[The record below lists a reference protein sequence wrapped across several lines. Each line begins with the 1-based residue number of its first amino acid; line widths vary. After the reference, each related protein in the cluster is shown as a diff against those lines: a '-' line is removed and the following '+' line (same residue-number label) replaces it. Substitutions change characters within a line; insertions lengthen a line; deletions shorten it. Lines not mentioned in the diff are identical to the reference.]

1 MLKRNEVIIG
11 NGMLSGNKVLINNDG
26 TIREFNDSVLAD
38 GTTLKEI
45 AKARQELGYLTE
57 SGLRYLKIDIANAF
71 GLDKQSYAD
80 RIAFVDNC
88 KISDLFNK
96 VEEADSK
103 YEYRNA
109 IKELY
114 NSQVN
119 GLPVEHITYLD
130 CTNQALQLYAVL
142 TSCKDTAY
150 LCNISSGNELTDA
163 YGVLAIAM
171 NEITGLDIFDRNNCK
186 KALMTT
192 LYGKM
197 DGESEIIKYMI
208 ENGIDYQSLITDE
221 ELASAFQ
228 KAMRAIAPHAMRAMD
243 VLQSLNKA
251 DEDVY
256 YWTMPDGFKVKYDVK
271 STQKLEISCKT
282 KSGVKFHFDRDVQV
296 YKGSEFNRGMS
307 PNVIHS
313 VDGYVAREMTRRMTK
328 PCAEFNRYYPAFIT
342 SIHDAFGTHPNNA
355 EEMTWHYTNIMCEL
369 NDSDLLRQIM
379 SQISGSVMLSIKKNT
394 LTNDMIRDSIYK
406 LS

>member
-1 MLKRNEVIIG
+1 MSSNV
-11 NGMLSGNKVLINNDG
+11 INNGLSNG
-26 TIREFNDSVLAD
+26 TLCENMPNLC
-38 GTTLKEI
+38 KEI
-45 AKARQELGYLTE
+45 GSTSELDRIRQELGYLTE

-80 RIAFVDNC
+80 RIKFVDEHTTNELLA
-88 KISDLFNK
+88 KTIA
-96 VEEADSK
+96 ADSP

-109 IKELY
+109 VNELHDHY
-114 NSQVN
+114 C
-119 GLPVEHITYLD
+119 GKTVEHITYLD

-142 TSCKDTAY
+142 TSCKDTAF

-163 YGVLAIAM
+163 YGVLAKAM
-171 NEITGLDIFDRNNCK
+171 NEITKLDIFDRNNCK

-197 DGESEIIKYMI
+197 DGESEIIKYIMENNMELMPMI
-208 ENGIDYQSLITDE
+208 NIE
-221 ELASAFQ
+221 EFPNQFQ
-228 KAMRAIAPHAMRAMD
+228 QAMRAIAPHAMRAMD
-243 VLQSLNKA
+243 VLQSLNCA
-251 DEDVY
+251 DIDTY

-282 KSGVKFHFDRDVQV
+282 KSGVKFKFNRDVQV

-313 VDGYVAREMTRRMTK
+313 VDGYVAREMIRRMTQ
-328 PCAEFNRYYPAFIT
+328 PCAEFNRSYPAFIT

-355 EEMTWHYTNIMCEL
+355 EEMTYHYTNIMCEL
-369 NDSDLLRQIM
+369 NDSSLLQDIM
-379 SQISGSVMLSIKKNT
+379 SQISGKHMLSIKKNT
-394 LTNDMIRDSIYK
+394 LTNDMIRASIYK

>member
-1 MLKRNEVIIG
+1 MSNNVINNGLGNGTVSTSNGILCRNEQVSEI
-11 NGMLSGNKVLINNDG
+11 
-26 TIREFNDSVLAD
+26 DS
-38 GTTLKEI
+38 I
-45 AKARQELGYLTE
+45 RQELGYLTA
-57 SGLRYLKIDIANAF
+57 SGLRYLKIDIANSF
-71 GLDKQSYAD
+71 GLDKKTYAE
-80 RIAFVDNC
+80 RIKFVESHTVNELMA
-88 KISDLFNK
+88 KTI
-96 VEEADSK
+96 EADSP

-109 IKELY
+109 VEQY
-114 NSQVN
+114 ERACM
-119 GLPVEHITYLD
+119 GYPVEHITYLD

-150 LCNISSGNELTDA
+150 LCNISSGNTLTDA

-197 DGESEIIKYMI
+197 DGESEIVKYIMENNMELMPMI
-208 ENGIDYQSLITDE
+208 DIE
-221 ELASAFQ
+221 EFPNQFQ
-228 KAMRAIAPHAMRAMD
+228 QAMRAIAPHAMRAMD
-243 VLQSLNKA
+243 VLQSLNCA
-251 DEDVY
+251 DIDTY

-271 STQKLEISCKT
+271 SSQKLEISCKT

-313 VDGYVAREMTRRMTK
+313 VDGYVAREMIKRMTQ
-328 PCAEFNRYYPAFIT
+328 PCAEFNRNYPAFIT

-355 EEMTWHYTNIMCEL
+355 LEMTYHYTNIMMEL
-369 NDSDLLRQIM
+369 NSSNLLQDIM
-379 SQISGSVMLSIKKNT
+379 SQISGKHMLSIKKNT
-394 LTNDMIRDSIYK
+394 LTNDMIRASIYK

>member
-1 MLKRNEVIIG
+1 MSSNVINNGLG
-11 NGMLSGNKVLINNDG
+11 NGTVSTNIVSDYDM
-26 TIREFNDSVLAD
+26 IRE
-38 GTTLKEI
+38 
-45 AKARQELGYLTE
+45 ELGYLTE

-71 GLDKQSYAD
+71 GLDKQSYDA
-80 RIAFVDNC
+80 RIAFVDNLYTSITLNV
-88 KISDLFNK
+88 KGTMDGLIK
-96 VEEADSK
+96 KADSP
-103 YEYRNA
+103 YEFRNA
-109 IKELY
+109 CEQLKNNE
-114 NSQVN
+114 N

-150 LCNISSGNELTDA
+150 LCNISSGDVLTDA

-171 NEITGLDIFDRNNCK
+171 NDITGLNIFDRNNCK

-197 DGESEIIKYMI
+197 DGESEIIKYFL
-208 ENGIDYQSLITDE
+208 ENGVVYQDKITNE
-221 ELASAFQ
+221 ELAIAFQ

-243 VLQSLNKA
+243 VLQSLNDK
-251 DEDVY
+251 DIDTY

-271 STQKLEISCKT
+271 STQKLEIDCKT
-282 KSGVKFHFDRDVQV
+282 KSGVKFHFDREVQV

-313 VDGYVAREMTRRMTK
+313 VDGYVAREMIRRMTE
-328 PCAEFNRYYPAFIT
+328 PCDKFNRYYPAFIT

-355 EEMTWHYTNIMCEL
+355 EEMTYHYTNIMCEL
-369 NDSDLLRQIM
+369 NDSDLLQNIM
-379 SQISGSVMLSIKKNT
+379 SQISGKHMLSIKKNT
-394 LTNDMIRDSIYK
+394 LTNDMIRESIYK

>member
-1 MLKRNEVIIG
+1 MSSNVINNELG
-11 NGMLSGNKVLINNDG
+11 NGTKYKEMPSLCEEIDSIWEIDNV
-26 TIREFNDSVLAD
+26 RE
-38 GTTLKEI
+38 
-45 AKARQELGYLTE
+45 ELGYLTE

-71 GLDKQSYAD
+71 GLDKQSYED
-80 RIAFVDNC
+80 RINFVDSFSIERI
-88 KISDLFNK
+88 K
-96 VEEADSK
+96 EEEFLADSP

-109 IKELY
+109 VEQLSNHY
-114 NSQVN
+114 N

-197 DGESEIIKYMI
+197 DGESEIIKYFI
-208 ENGIDYQSLITDE
+208 ENGVVYQDQITDE
-221 ELASAFQ
+221 ELANAFQ

-243 VLQSLNKA
+243 VLQSLNCA
-251 DEDVY
+251 DIDTY

-313 VDGYVAREMTRRMTK
+313 VDGYVAREMIRRMTQ
-328 PCAEFNRYYPAFIT
+328 PCTEFKRNYPAFIT

-369 NDSDLLRQIM
+369 NDSDLLRNIM
-379 SQISGSVMLSIKKNT
+379 SQISGGVMLSIKKNT
-394 LTNDMIRDSIYK
+394 LTNDMIRSSIYK

>member
-1 MLKRNEVIIG
+1 MLNNTMNG
-11 NGMLSGNKVLINNDG
+11 NGTLSENDKSLEIG
-26 TIREFNDSVLAD
+26 AIRE
-38 GTTLKEI
+38 
-45 AKARQELGYLTE
+45 ELGYLTE
-57 SGLRYLKIDIANAF
+57 SGLRYLKIDIANSF
-71 GLDKQSYAD
+71 GLDKQTYEK
-80 RIAFVDNC
+80 RIAFVDENSIQTLID
-88 KISDLFNK
+88 ISD
-96 VEEADSK
+96 EADSK

-109 IKELY
+109 VEALY
-114 NSQVN
+114 DNN
-119 GLPVEHITYLD
+119 RGFPVEHITYLD

-150 LCNISSGNELTDA
+150 LCNISSGDVLTDA

-192 LYGKM
+192 LYGKI
-197 DGESEIIKYMI
+197 DGEVEIIKYMI
-208 ENGIDYQSLITDE
+208 ENGIEYQSLITDE

-251 DEDVY
+251 DQDVY
-256 YWTMPDGFKVKYDVK
+256 FWTMPDGFKVKYDVK
-271 STQKLEISCKT
+271 SSQKLEISCKT
-282 KSGVKFHFDRDVQV
+282 KSGVKFHFDREVQV
-296 YKGSEFNRGMS
+296 YKSSEYNRGMS

-313 VDGYVAREMTRRMTK
+313 VDGYVAREMVRRMTQH
-328 PCAEFNRYYPAFIT
+328 CSEFNRYYPAFIT
-342 SIHDAFGTHPNNA
+342 TIHDAFGTHPNNA

-369 NDSDLLRQIM
+369 NDSDLLRNIM

-394 LTNDMIRDSIYK
+394 LTNDMIRSSIYK

>member
-1 MLKRNEVIIG
+1 MSRNVINNGLG
-11 NGMLSGNKVLINNDG
+11 NGTVSTNNGTLCGNEQVSEL
-26 TIREFNDSVLAD
+26 DS
-38 GTTLKEI
+38 I
-45 AKARQELGYLTE
+45 RQELGYLTE

-71 GLDKQSYAD
+71 GLDKQSYED

-88 KISDLFNK
+88 KISDLFDK
-96 VEEADSK
+96 VDEADSK

-114 NSQVN
+114 NSQAK

-150 LCNISSGNELTDA
+150 LCNISSGDVLTDA
-163 YGVLAIAM
+163 YGVLAKAM
-171 NEITGLDIFDRNNCK
+171 NEITKLDIFDRNNCK

-197 DGESEIIKYMI
+197 DGESEIIKYFL
-208 ENGIDYQSLITDE
+208 ENGTIYQDKITDE

-228 KAMRAIAPHAMRAMD
+228 KAMRTIAPHAMRAMD
-243 VLQSLNKA
+243 VLQSLNCA
-251 DEDVY
+251 DIDIY

-282 KSGVKFHFDRDVQV
+282 KSGVKFNFDRDVQV

-313 VDGYVAREMTRRMTK
+313 VDGYVAREMVRRMK
-328 PCAEFNRYYPAFIT
+328 EPCAKFNRNYPAFIT

-369 NDSDLLRQIM
+369 NDSDLLKDIM
-379 SQISGSVMLSIKKNT
+379 SQISGKSMLSIKKNT
-394 LTNDMIRDSIYK
+394 LTNDMIRASIYK

>member
-1 MLKRNEVIIG
+1 MLNNVINNGLG
-11 NGMLSGNKVLINNDG
+11 NGTVSTNNSTLCGNEHISEYDS
-26 TIREFNDSVLAD
+26 IRE
-38 GTTLKEI
+38 EI
-45 AKARQELGYLTE
+45 GYLTE

-71 GLDKQSYAD
+71 GLDKQSYD
-80 RIAFVDNC
+80 ERIAFVDKRSVNELLS
-88 KISDLFNK
+88 IIEHAESP
-96 VEEADSK
+96 

-109 IKELY
+109 VEQLHNLY
-114 NSQVN
+114 SD
-119 GLPVEHITYLD
+119 LPIEHITYLD

-243 VLQSLNKA
+243 VLQSLNRA
-251 DEDVY
+251 DVDTY

-313 VDGYVAREMTRRMTK
+313 VDGYVAREMARRMTK
-328 PCAEFNRYYPAFIT
+328 PCAEFKRYYPAFIT

-369 NDSDLLRQIM
+369 NDSNLLQDIM
-379 SQISGSVMLSIKKNT
+379 SQINGKNMLSIKKNT
-394 LTNDMIRDSIYK
+394 LTNDMIRASIYK

>member
-1 MLKRNEVIIG
+1 MSSNIINNGLG
-11 NGMLSGNKVLINNDG
+11 NGTLCENEQVSEL
-26 TIREFNDSVLAD
+26 DSI
-38 GTTLKEI
+38 KE
-45 AKARQELGYLTE
+45 ELGYLTE

-71 GLDKQSYAD
+71 GLDKQSYED
-80 RIAFVDNC
+80 RIAFVDGHTIDELMA
-88 KISDLFNK
+88 KTI
-96 VEEADSK
+96 EADSP

-109 IKELY
+109 VEQLDRHAEGLY
-114 NSQVN
+114 
-119 GLPVEHITYLD
+119 VEHITYLD

-150 LCNISSGNELTDA
+150 LCNISSGDVLTDA

-171 NEITGLDIFDRNNCK
+171 NDITGLDIFDRNNCK

-243 VLQSLNKA
+243 VLQSLNRA
-251 DEDVY
+251 DIDTY

-313 VDGYVAREMTRRMTK
+313 VDGYVAREMARRMTK
-328 PCAEFNRYYPAFIT
+328 PCAEFKRNYPAFIT

-369 NDSDLLRQIM
+369 NDSNLLQDIM
-379 SQISGSVMLSIKKNT
+379 SQISGKHMLSIKKNT
-394 LTNDMIRDSIYK
+394 LTNDMIRYSIYK

>member
-1 MLKRNEVIIG
+1 MSK
-11 NGMLSGNKVLINNDG
+11 NKI
-26 TIREFNDSVLAD
+26 DSI
-38 GTTLKEI
+38 KE
-45 AKARQELGYLTE
+45 ELGYLTA

-71 GLDKQSYAD
+71 GLDKQSYED
-80 RIAFVDNC
+80 RIAFVDNNS
-88 KISDLFNK
+88 ISDLLNMTHM
-96 VEEADSK
+96 ADSP

-109 IKELY
+109 VNELY
-114 NSQVN
+114 NSQFK

-150 LCNISSGNELTDA
+150 LCNISSGDTLTDA
-163 YGVLAIAM
+163 YGVLAKAM

-197 DGESEIIKYMI
+197 DGESEIIKYFL
-208 ENGIDYQSLITDE
+208 ENGIVYQDKITDE
-221 ELASAFQ
+221 ELANSFQ

-243 VLQSLNKA
+243 VLQSLNC
-251 DEDVY
+251 EDIDTY

-296 YKGSEFNRGMS
+296 YKGSKFNRGMS

-313 VDGYVAREMTRRMTK
+313 VDGYVAREMVRRMTQ
-328 PCAEFNRYYPAFIT
+328 PCAEFNRNYPAFIT

-369 NDSDLLRQIM
+369 NDSNLLQNIM
-379 SQISGSVMLSIKKNT
+379 SQISGKNMLSIKKNT
-394 LTNDMIRDSIYK
+394 LTNDMIRNSIYK

>member
-1 MLKRNEVIIG
+1 MSSNVINNGLG
-11 NGMLSGNKVLINNDG
+11 NGTVLINNETVCDNNK
-26 TIREFNDSVLAD
+26 TNCDMI
-38 GTTLKEI
+38 KE
-45 AKARQELGYLTE
+45 ELGYLTE
-57 SGLRYLKIDIANAF
+57 SGLHYLKIDIANAF
-71 GLDKQSYAD
+71 GLDKQSYEN
-80 RIAFVDNC
+80 RIAFVNEYTTNELMA
-88 KISDLFNK
+88 KTI
-96 VEEADSK
+96 VADSP

-109 IKELY
+109 VEQLDRACM
-114 NSQVN
+114 
-119 GLPVEHITYLD
+119 GFPVEHITYLD

-142 TSCKDTAY
+142 TSCRDTAY
-150 LCNISSGNELTDA
+150 LCNISSGDVLTDA

-171 NEITGLDIFDRNNCK
+171 NDITGLNIFDRNNCK

-243 VLQSLNKA
+243 VLQSLNCA
-251 DEDVY
+251 DIDTY

-282 KSGVKFHFDRDVQV
+282 KSGVKFHFDREVQV

-307 PNVIHS
+307 PNIIHS
-313 VDGYVAREMTRRMTK
+313 VDGYVAREMIRRMTE
-328 PCAEFNRYYPAFIT
+328 PCSKFNRYYPAFIT
-342 SIHDAFGTHPNNA
+342 TIHDAFGTHPNNA
-355 EEMTWHYTNIMCEL
+355 EEMTYHYNNIMCEL
-369 NDSDLLRQIM
+369 NDSDLLQNIM
-379 SQISGSVMLSIKKNT
+379 SQISGKHMLSIKKNT
-394 LTNDMIRDSIYK
+394 LTNDMIRTSIYK

>member
-1 MLKRNEVIIG
+1 MLNNTMNG
-11 NGMLSGNKVLINNDG
+11 NGTLPENDKSLEISA
-26 TIREFNDSVLAD
+26 IRE
-38 GTTLKEI
+38 
-45 AKARQELGYLTE
+45 ELGYLTE
-57 SGLRYLKIDIANAF
+57 SGLRYLKIDIANAM
-71 GLDKQSYAD
+71 GLDKKTYEE
-80 RIAFVDNC
+80 RIAFVDKRSINELLS
-88 KISDLFNK
+88 II
-96 VEEADSK
+96 EHADSP

-109 IKELY
+109 VEQLSNHY
-114 NSQVN
+114 E

-150 LCNISSGNELTDA
+150 LCNISSGDVLTDA

-171 NEITGLDIFDRNNCK
+171 NDVTGLDIFDRNNCK

-192 LYGKM
+192 LYGKI
-197 DGESEIIKYMI
+197 DGEVEIIKYMI
-208 ENGIDYQSLITDE
+208 ENGIEYKSLITDE

-251 DEDVY
+251 DQDVY
-256 YWTMPDGFKVKYDVK
+256 FWTMPDGFKVKYDVK
-271 STQKLEISCKT
+271 SSQKLEVSCKT
-282 KSGVKFHFDRDVQV
+282 KSGVKFHFDREVQV
-296 YKGSEFNRGMS
+296 YKGSEYNRGMS

-313 VDGYVAREMTRRMTK
+313 VDGYVAREMVGRMTQ
-328 PCAEFNRYYPAFIT
+328 PCVEFNRNYPAFIT
-342 SIHDAFGTHPNNA
+342 TIHDAFGTHPNNA

-369 NDSDLLRQIM
+369 NDSDLLRNIM
-379 SQISGSVMLSIKKNT
+379 SQISGGVMLSIKKNT
-394 LTNDMIRDSIYK
+394 LTSDMIRSSIYK

>member
-11 NGMLSGNKVLINNDG
+11 NGMLPENDKSLEIG
-26 TIREFNDSVLAD
+26 AVRE
-38 GTTLKEI
+38 
-45 AKARQELGYLTE
+45 ELGYLTE
-57 SGLRYLKIDIANAF
+57 SGLRYLKIDIANSF
-71 GLDKQSYAD
+71 GLDKQTYD
-80 RIAFVDNC
+80 KRIAFVNEYTTNELLA
-88 KISDLFNK
+88 KTI
-96 VEEADSK
+96 VADSP

-109 IKELY
+109 VEQLANHY
-114 NSQVN
+114 N

-150 LCNISSGNELTDA
+150 LCNISSGDELTDA

-171 NEITGLDIFDRNNCK
+171 NDITGLDIFDRNNCK

-192 LYGKM
+192 LYGKI
-197 DGESEIIKYMI
+197 DGEVEIIKYMI
-208 ENGIDYQSLITDE
+208 ENGIEYQSLITDE
-221 ELASAFQ
+221 ELAGAFQ

-251 DEDVY
+251 DQDVY
-256 YWTMPDGFKVKYDVK
+256 FWTMPDGFKVKYDVK

-313 VDGYVAREMTRRMTK
+313 VDGYVAREMIRRMTQ
-328 PCAEFNRYYPAFIT
+328 PCVKFNRNYPAFIT

-355 EEMTWHYTNIMCEL
+355 EEMTWHYTNIMCGL
-369 NDSDLLRQIM
+369 NDSNLLQDIM
-379 SQISGSVMLSIKKNT
+379 SQISGKHMLSIKKNT
-394 LTNDMIRDSIYK
+394 LTNDMIRASIYK

>member
-1 MLKRNEVIIG
+1 MLNNTMSG
-11 NGMLSGNKVLINNDG
+11 NGTLPENLCKLL
-26 TIREFNDSVLAD
+26 TIDAI
-38 GTTLKEI
+38 KE
-45 AKARQELGYLTE
+45 ELGYLTE

-71 GLDKQSYAD
+71 GLDKQSYED
-80 RIAFVDNC
+80 RISFVDEHTTNELLA
-88 KISDLFNK
+88 KTI
-96 VEEADSK
+96 VADSP

-109 IKELY
+109 VEQLSNHY
-114 NSQVN
+114 N

-150 LCNISSGNELTDA
+150 LCNISSGNILTDA
-163 YGVLAIAM
+163 YGVLAEEL
-171 NEITGLDIFDRNNCK
+171 NKIFELSLFNRNNCK

-197 DGESEIIKYMI
+197 DGESEIIKYFI
-208 ENGIDYQSLITDE
+208 EEDFNYEAYFTDE

-228 KAMRAIAPHAMRAMD
+228 QAMRAIAPHAMRAMD
-243 VLQSLNKA
+243 VLQSLNCA
-251 DEDVY
+251 DIDTY
-256 YWTMPDGFKVKYDVK
+256 FWKMPDGFKVKYDVK

-313 VDGYVAREMTRRMTK
+313 VDGYVAREMIRRMTK
-328 PCAEFNRYYPAFIT
+328 PCIKFNRYYPAFIT

-355 EEMTWHYTNIMCEL
+355 EEMTYHYTNIMCEL
-369 NDSDLLRQIM
+369 NDSNLLQNIM
-379 SQISGSVMLSIKKNT
+379 SQISGKHMLSIKKNT
-394 LTNDMIRDSIYK
+394 LTNNMIRASIYK

>member
-1 MLKRNEVIIG
+1 MSNNIINNGLG
-11 NGMLSGNKVLINNDG
+11 NGTVCRNKQV
-26 TIREFNDSVLAD
+26 E
-38 GTTLKEI
+38 EI
-45 AKARQELGYLTE
+45 ESIRQELGYLTE
-57 SGLRYLKIDIANAF
+57 SGLRYLKIDIANTF

-80 RIAFVDNC
+80 RIAFVDTC
-88 KISDLFNK
+88 KISDLFDK
-96 VEEADSK
+96 VDEADSK

-150 LCNISSGNELTDA
+150 LCNISSGDELTDA
-163 YGVLAIAM
+163 YGELANAM
-171 NEITGLDIFDRNNCK
+171 NELTGIDIFDRNNCK

-197 DGESEIIKYMI
+197 DGESEIIKYFL
-208 ENGIDYQSLITDE
+208 ENGIVYDDKITDE
-221 ELASAFQ
+221 ELKTTFQ
-228 KAMRAIAPHAMRAMD
+228 TAMRVIAPHAMRAMD
-243 VLQSLNKA
+243 VLQSLNHA
-251 DEDVY
+251 EIDTY

-271 STQKLEISCKT
+271 STQKLDISCKT
-282 KSGVKFHFDRDVQV
+282 KSGVKFHFDRDVQI

-313 VDGYVAREMTRRMTK
+313 VDGYVAREMIRRMTQ
-328 PCAEFNRYYPAFIT
+328 PCAKFNRNYPAFIT

-355 EEMTWHYTNIMCEL
+355 EEMTYHYTNIMCEL
-369 NDSDLLRQIM
+369 NESNLLQDIM
-379 SQISGSVMLSIKKNT
+379 SQISGKNMLSIKKNT
-394 LTNDMIRDSIYK
+394 LTNDMIKASIYK